1 MFITLEGGEGAGK
14 STQIKRL
21 GAHLAAAGRSVVM
34 TREPGGSPT
43 AEQIR
48 AVLLDP
54 RAADMD
60 ATTQA
65 LLFAAARRDHLNA
78 TILPALARG
87 AVVICDR
94 FIDSTR
100 AYQGAGGLD
109 PAVIRTLEG
118 IAIGPH
124 LPDLTLMLDVP
135 VEIGMARAALRHGA
149 ALASSDRF
157 ERQTPAFHT
166 RVRDHFRAIV
176 EAEPER
182 CVLVDASG
190 TPDATFAAVLALV
203 LPRLTAREAR

>member
-14 STQIKRL
+14 STQIRRL
-21 GAHLAAAGRSVVM
+21 GAHIAGMAREVVL

-54 RAADMD
+54 RSSDID

-118 IAIGPH
+118 IAIGTR
-124 LPDLTLMLDVP
+124 LPDLTVILDVP
-135 VEIGMARAALRHGA
+135 VEIGMTRAAARHGDS
-149 ALASSDRF
+149 LASSDRF
-157 ERQTPAFHT
+157 ERQTVAFHAS
-166 RVRDHFRAIV
+166 VRAHFTAI
-176 EAEPER
+176 AEREPQR
-182 CVLVDASG
+182 CRLIDASG
-190 TPDATFAAVLALV
+190 TPDATFAALLAAV
-203 LPRLTAREAR
+203 VPRLGQGSAR